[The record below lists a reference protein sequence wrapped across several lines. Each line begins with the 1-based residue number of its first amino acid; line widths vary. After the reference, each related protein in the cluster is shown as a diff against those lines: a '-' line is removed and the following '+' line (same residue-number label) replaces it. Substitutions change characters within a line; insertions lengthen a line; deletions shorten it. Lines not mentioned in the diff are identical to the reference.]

1 MREPRGA
8 APARHRWD
16 DGVSMKPLH
25 VAFVWHMHQP
35 YYKDDLTS
43 TYLLPWVRLRSAK
56 DYYKMP
62 ALLDAYPKVRAT
74 FNLVPSLLAQI
85 EDYGKDDSVDLFLNL
100 SKRDAGELSSEERGF
115 IIRWM
120 RESPR
125 ALRVQQSPRYLE
137 LASRQADAQFTTQDM
152 LDLQVWFNLAW
163 CDPAWAE
170 SDPRL
175 AELKRKDRDFSEAD
189 KKPLFQAQTEI
200 MQKVIPKY
208 RELADRGQ
216 VELTFSPYYH
226 PILPLLCHVDSA
238 RTANPQIQLPER
250 HFSHREDAERQIEL
264 GQGLFE
270 RMLARRP
277 TGMWP
282 SEMAVGE
289 SVVGLAT
296 KANLDWM
303 ISDEEVLARSLD
315 TQFQRDHEGRVNAPD
330 QLYQPY
336 RVEREGKSLAMVFR
350 DSQISNSIGFDY
362 QRMSSVDAARSL
374 VGRLQGIREQQGDK
388 NYLAVIALDGE
399 NAWEFYPRD
408 GHDFLN
414 ALYTELEA
422 STDIVTTTVS
432 DFLRDHP
439 AEQNLHH
446 LHTGSWIGASLDT
459 WIGDPEHNIA
469 WELLAETR
477 SWLDDQSRQRP
488 QLADAAAL
496 GWREILITEGSD
508 WFWWFSRKHDS
519 GMDTIWDNQFRL
531 HLRNVYKVMGQ
542 RAPARLFQP
551 IIQRMPTPER
561 RVPAEAISPKSRSDA
576 AWSKAGYYIVGSGF
590 GALHRPAGVVE
601 RVYYGGDAERIYL
614 RIDTPRAPA
623 ELEAQKIELWLYCSG
638 VPADD
643 VGGEVELPLPVTAA
657 ADFGFDAA
665 HVVRITPHSRG
676 ASVTVARVDAEQKR
690 AEPMAEFDESDP
702 LFVSIPLKLLDRRGG
717 ETIELSLVVSREGR
731 DIEQVPPSGSLGL
744 RIPGDGG
751 PSASPGPAQLKI
763 LVATSE
769 LAPFAKAGGV
779 ADVAASLCKE
789 LRRLG
794 HDVRVVM
801 PRYRQVDAARF
812 ELRPVVHDL
821 QVPLGAQTMPAT
833 ILEGRLG
840 DLVVYFV
847 DCPPLYDRDGMYGF
861 GDDDAR
867 SVYFS
872 RALLEM
878 LPALQFTPD
887 VIHIHDWYAALV
899 PNLVDRV
906 YTEGPSAE
914 VATVLTIHNL
924 AAQGVFG
931 FGALTL
937 AGLDKWGLIRVGIP
951 GLDNVVNVLGRGIHF
966 ADVVNTVSERY
977 AAEIQTPEF
986 GEGLDELIRSHAH
999 KLHGIVNGIDYDIF
1013 DPMRDPNIPHHYSS
1027 SNTEPKALCRAEL
1040 RSELGLEQV
1049 DQPLCAMV
1057 SRLYDVKGLDLV
1069 EQAMPA
1075 LMQFGVQVAVIG
1087 TGDRRYEDMFRRF
1100 ASERPGQ
1107 VAAVIG
1113 FDAPLVQRIYAG
1125 ADMLWMPSRYEPGGL
1140 AQLIALR
1147 YGTIPVVRATGGLA
1161 DTIKDYDPV
1170 ASKGNGFT
1178 FTPYDPWQFYGAV
1191 VRAAETYRHPSLW
1204 KWLVSRA
1211 MTEDVSWSRSAQ
1223 RYVRLFHS
1231 AIAARRE
1238 HRGVAAIPD

>member
-1 MREPRGA
+1 
-8 APARHRWD
+8 
-16 DGVSMKPLH
+16 MKPLN

-56 DYYKMP
+56 DYFKMP
-62 ALLDAYPKVRAT
+62 ALLDAYPKIRAT

-85 EDYGKDDSVDLFLNL
+85 EDYGKEESVDLFLNL
-100 SKRDAGELSSEERGF
+100 SKRDAAELSSEERGF

-120 RESPR
+120 RESPK

-137 LASRQADAQFTTQDM
+137 LASRQPDAQFTAQDM
-152 LDLQVWFNLAW
+152 RDLQVWFNLAW

-170 SDPRL
+170 NDPRL
-175 AELKRKDRDFSEAD
+175 AELKRKDRGFSESNKA
-189 KKPLFQAQTEI
+189 PLFEAQMEI

-208 RELADRGQ
+208 RELAERGQ
-216 VELTFSPYYH
+216 AELTFSPYYH
-226 PILPLLCHVDSA
+226 PILPLLASVDSA
-238 RTANPQIQLPER
+238 RTANPQMQLPER

-270 RMLARRP
+270 RLLGRRP

-289 SVVGLAT
+289 TVAGLAVR
-296 KANLDWM
+296 AEVDWM

-315 TQFQRDHEGRVNAPD
+315 THFYRDSEGRVNAPD
-330 QLYQPY
+330 QLYRPFLL
-336 RVEREGKSLAMVFR
+336 ERDGKSLSMVFR
-350 DSQISNSIGFDY
+350 DSAISNSIGFDY
-362 QRMSSVDAARSL
+362 QRMPSVDAARTL
-374 VGRLQGIREQQGDK
+374 VGRLKRIREQQGDK
-388 NYLAVIALDGE
+388 EYLVVIALDGE

-422 STDIVTTTVS
+422 TPDIVTTTVS
-432 DFLRDHP
+432 DFLREHVP
-439 AEQNLHH
+439 QQNLHH

-459 WIGDPEHNIA
+459 WIGDPEHNVA
-469 WELLAETR
+469 WDLLAETR
-477 SWLDDQSRQRP
+477 TWLEEQSRQRP
-488 QLADAAAL
+488 QLSDAAAL

-531 HLRNVYKVMGQ
+531 HLRNVYKLLGQ

-551 IIQRMPTPER
+551 IIQRAPTLER
-561 RVPAEAISPKSRSDA
+561 HVPTEAISPKSRSDA
-576 AWSKAGYYIVGSGF
+576 AWKKAGYYVVGSGF

-601 RVYYGGDAERIYL
+601 RVFYGGDAERLYV
-614 RIDTPRAPA
+614 RIDSPRSPK
-623 ELEAQKIELWLYCSG
+623 ELDSQKIEFWLYCSG
-638 VPADD
+638 VPADGSD
-643 VGGEVELPLPVTAA
+643 GKLELPLAVTAA

-665 HVVRITPHSRG
+665 HVVRIVPRSKG
-676 ASVTVARVDAEQKR
+676 AAVSVARVNEAQTR
-690 AEPMAEFDESDP
+690 AEPVAEYDEADP
-702 LFVSIPLKLLDRRGG
+702 FFISIPFKMLGRRGG
-717 ETIELSLVVSREGR
+717 DTMEIALVVSREGR

-744 RIPGDGG
+744 RIPGDGAAA
-751 PSASPGPAQLKI
+751 SAPEKKQLKV
-763 LVATSE
+763 LVAASE
-769 LAPFAKAGGV
+769 LTPFAKSGGV
-779 ADVAASLCKE
+779 ADVAASLSKE

-801 PRYRQVDAARF
+801 PRYRQVDIGKHGL
-812 ELRPVVHDL
+812 EPVVRDM
-821 QVPLGAQTMPAT
+821 QVPFGSQTLPAT
-833 ILEGRLG
+833 IFQGKLG
-840 DLVVYFV
+840 DMIVYFV

-878 LPALQFTPD
+878 LPALNFAPD
-887 VIHIHDWYAALV
+887 IIHIHDWYAALV
-899 PNLVDRV
+899 PNLIDRI
-906 YTEGPSAE
+906 YTEGPTAE
-914 VATVLTIHNL
+914 VATTLTIHNL

-986 GEGLDELIRSHAH
+986 GEGLDELIRAHAH
-999 KLHGIVNGIDYDIF
+999 KLHGIVNGIDYEIF
-1013 DPMRDPNIPHHYSS
+1013 DPHRDPNIPHHYSIS
-1027 SNTEPKALCRAEL
+1027 AIEPKALCRAEL
-1040 RSELGLEQV
+1040 RSELGLEQT
-1049 DQPLCAMV
+1049 DRPLCAMV

-1075 LMQFGVQVAVIG
+1075 LMQFGVQVVVIG
-1087 TGDRRYEDMFRRF
+1087 TGDRRYEDMFRRY
-1100 ASERPGQ
+1100 AGERPAQ
-1107 VAAVIG
+1107 VAAAIG
-1113 FDAPLVQRIYAG
+1113 FDAPLAQRIYAG

-1147 YGTIPVVRATGGLA
+1147 YGTIPVVRSTGGLA
-1161 DTIKDYDPV
+1161 DTIKDYNPV

-1178 FTPYDPWQFYGAV
+1178 FTPYDPWQFFGTV
-1191 VRAAETYRHPSLW
+1191 VRAAETYRHPSVW
-1204 KWLVSRA
+1204 TWLIRRA
-1211 MTEDVSWSRSAQ
+1211 MSEDVSWSRSAQ
-1223 RYVRLFHS
+1223 RYVQLYQA

-1238 HRGVAAIPD
+1238 RRGITAVAG

>member
-1 MREPRGA
+1 MT
-8 APARHRWD
+8 
-16 DGVSMKPLH
+16 KPLN
-25 VAFVWHMHQP
+25 VAFIWHMHQP

-56 DYYKMP
+56 DYFKMP

-85 EDYGKDDSVDLFLNL
+85 EDYGKEDSVDLFLNL
-100 SKRDAGELSSEERGF
+100 SRRNADELSSEERGF

-137 LASRQADAQFTTQDM
+137 LASRTADAQFTSQDM
-152 LDLQVWFNLAW
+152 RDLQVWFNLAW

-175 AELKRKDRDFSEAD
+175 AELKRKDRDFSESD
-189 KKPLFQAQTEI
+189 KTPLIEAQMEM

-216 VELTFSPYYH
+216 AELTFSPYYH
-226 PILPLLCHVDSA
+226 PILPLLVHIDSA
-238 RTANPQIQLPER
+238 RTANPQIQLPEV
-250 HFSHREDAERQIEL
+250 HFSHREDAERQIEM

-270 RMLARRP
+270 RLLQRRP

-289 SVVGLAT
+289 TVISLA
-296 KANLDWM
+296 ARAGVDWM
-303 ISDEEVLARSLD
+303 VSDEEVLARSLD
-315 TQFQRDHEGRVNAPD
+315 THFYRDSEGRVSASD
-330 QLYQPY
+330 QLYMPF
-336 RVEREGKSLAMVFR
+336 RLERDEREVAIVFR
-350 DSQISNSIGFDY
+350 DSPISNSIGFDY
-362 QRMSSVDAARSL
+362 QRMSSVDAARNL
-374 VGRLQGIREQQGDK
+374 VGRLNRIRDQQGDK
-388 NYLAVIALDGE
+388 DYLAVIALDGE

-414 ALYTELEA
+414 TLYTELEA
-422 STDIVTTTVS
+422 SPEIVTTTVS
-432 DFLRDHP
+432 DFLKEHP
-439 AEQNLHH
+439 AQQNLHH

-477 SWLDDQSRQRP
+477 TWLEEQSRQRP
-488 QLADAAAL
+488 QQSDAAAL

-519 GMDTIWDNQFRL
+519 GMDAIWDNQFRL
-531 HLRNVYKVMGQ
+531 HLRNVYKLMGV

-551 IIQRMPTPER
+551 IIQRTPTPER
-561 RVPAEAISPKSRSDA
+561 KVPTDIISPRSRNDP
-576 AWSKAGYYIVGSGF
+576 AWSKAGYWIVGSGF

-601 RVYYGGDAERIYL
+601 RVLYGVDSECVYV
-614 RIDTPRAPA
+614 RIDSPRSPE
-623 ELEAQKIELWLYCSG
+623 ELEAQKIQFWIYCSG
-638 VPADD
+638 VPAGE
-643 VGGEVELPLPVTAA
+643 GGKLELPLAVTAG

-665 HVVRITPHSRG
+665 QVVRVEPNRRG
-676 ASVTVARVDAEQKR
+676 ASVTIARVDEEQVR
-690 AEPMAEFDESDP
+690 AEPIAELDTADP
-702 LFVSIPLKLLDRRGG
+702 FFISIPLERLGRHAG
-717 ETIELSLVVSREGR
+717 ETLELALVVSREGR

-744 RIPGDGG
+744 RIPGDAAATSA
-751 PSASPGPAQLKI
+751 PSPKQLKVLI
-763 LVATSE
+763 ATSE
-769 LAPFAKAGGV
+769 LAPFAKSGGV
-779 ADVAASLCKE
+779 ADVAASLAKE

-794 HDVRVVM
+794 HDVRAVM
-801 PRYRQVDAARF
+801 PRYRQVDIGKYG
-812 ELRPVVHDL
+812 LKPVVHDL
-821 QVPLGAQTMPAT
+821 QVPLGGQTIPAT
-833 ILEGRLG
+833 IFEGRLG
-840 DLVVYFV
+840 DVIVYFV
-847 DCPPLYDRDGMYGF
+847 DCPQLYDREGMYGF

-878 LPALQFTPD
+878 LPALRFSPD

-899 PNLVDRV
+899 PNLIERV
-906 YTEGPSAE
+906 YIDGPTAE
-914 VATVLTIHNL
+914 TATALTIHNL

-951 GLDNVVNVLGRGIHF
+951 GLDNVVNVLGRGIHY
-966 ADVVNTVSERY
+966 ADVVNTVSQRY
-977 AAEIQTPEF
+977 ATEMQTPEF

-999 KLHGIVNGIDYDIF
+999 KLHGIVNGIDYEIF
-1013 DPMRDPNIPHHYSS
+1013 DPHRDPNIPHHYTASAP
-1027 SNTEPKALCRAEL
+1027 EPKALCRAEL
-1040 RSELGLEQV
+1040 RSELGLEQA
-1049 DQPLCAMV
+1049 DRPLCAMV

-1075 LMQFGVQVAVIG
+1075 LMQFGVQVVVIG
-1087 TGDRRYEDMFRRF
+1087 TGDRRYEDMFRRY
-1100 ASERPGQ
+1100 AGERPDR
-1107 VAAVIG
+1107 VAAAIG
-1113 FDAPLVQRIYAG
+1113 FDAPLAQRIYAG

-1178 FTPYDPWQFYGAV
+1178 FTPYDPWQFYAAV

-1204 KWLVSRA
+1204 ASLMKRA
-1211 MTEDVSWSRSAQ
+1211 MTEDVSWTKSAQ
-1223 RYVRLFHS
+1223 RYVNLFNT

-1238 HRGVAAIPD
+1238 HRGLAAVAD